1 MALLH
6 QRQYDGAIKHLS
18 TALQGMPNGLDK
30 QYNLVGMHYNLALAF
45 SFAERPEEAIPHF
58 SEVVRLDPK
67 NASARYRLAMSYAEI
82 QRFNEALQSAELALN
97 FANAAGN
104 AKLVQEINKLIEFC
118 KKQQNE

>member
-1 MALLH
+1 
-6 QRQYDGAIKHLS
+6 
-18 TALQGMPNGLDK
+18 
-30 QYNLVGMHYNLALAF
+30 
-45 SFAERPEEAIPHF
+45 
-58 SEVVRLDPK
+58 
-67 NASARYRLAMSYAEI
+67 MSYAEI